1 MTIQNEIGFK
11 VLRPSEGMWLY
22 DGVTFSDS
30 VYMPLNADERK
41 WQEVTD
47 DFKVAEEARILAGME
62 SMDDENEIY
71 TDTVEQAKQTKL
83 AEIDAYDSSSAVNG
97 FIYNGNEFWL
107 DKATR
112 VGLVNS
118 TNMLKQIGEE
128 TTTLWLDSF
137 CVTLPCDKAL
147 QMLCA
152 IEVYAL
158 KCYNK
163 TAEHKANVKNLL
175 TLEDVENYDYTIGYP
190 EKLMFNAE

>member
-163 TAEHKANVKNLL
+163 TAENKANVKNLL